1 MMVVIFILEDVI
13 HGLYQLF
20 IIIWHKVSLQVLL
33 F

>member
-13 HGLYQLF
+13 HRIYYLF